1 VKALALAGTAAFER
15 SDYRGALDYWRQA
28 LPFVPEGTGIADSI
42 RSGIAE
48 AESRLGAPVA
58 SNAPARVA
66 RGETG
71 NAGTPSLKGRVS
83 LAPAAAGKVS
93 PGDSVFVYARAAEGP
108 RMPLAIL
115 RRQVKD
121 LPFEFVLDDSMAMN
135 PSLKLSDFDK
145 IVVVARVSKSG
156 LTTPQKGDFEGTTA
170 PLGPGTK
177 GIRLEI
183 TKPIE

>member
-1 VKALALAGTAAFER
+1 
-15 SDYRGALDYWRQA
+15 
-28 LPFVPEGTGIADSI
+28 
-42 RSGIAE
+42 
-48 AESRLGAPVA
+48 
-58 SNAPARVA
+58 
-66 RGETG
+66 
-71 NAGTPSLKGRVS
+71 
-83 LAPAAAGKVS
+83 
-93 PGDSVFVYARAAEGP
+93 
-108 RMPLAIL
+108 MPLAIL

-156 LTTPQKGDFEGTTA
+156 LATPQKGDFEGITA

-183 TKPIE
+183 AKPIE